1 MRVDSHG
8 LVRAA
13 FVLGAM
19 TCFGMAMAAMY
30 EAGCAGDLK
39 AGSYGDMAEALRLE
53 ARAASFAEA
62 GAIAAALVAG
72 TLPRLGP
79 MERFFSAA
87 TVIGVSYIL
96 FLFGGVYFETL
107 GVQACFL

>member
-39 AGSYGDMAEALRLE
+39 SGSYGDLAEALRLE
-53 ARAASFAEA
+53 ARAACFAEA

-79 MERFFSAA
+79 MERFFQRRPLSESA
-87 TVIGVSYIL
+87 TFFSCSEVSISKL
-96 FLFGGVYFETL
+96 
-107 GVQACFL
+107 